1 MKPLSHIFPITLL
14 AVLLAGTA
22 LSTRPVPQA
31 RADGP
36 VITVNTVLD
45 SLPPPTSGECSLRE
59 AIRNAN
65 NNAATYPD
73 CAAGTGND
81 TIVFADGVGTI
92 LLNADLPTITD
103 PDGLTIDGRNVTIHG
118 NYIDRIFYVNSVP
131 LTLQNINLFGAD
143 TVFFGGAVINYG
155 GALTVTNSVF
165 YFNQAREG
173 GAIYSDN
180 GTLTVANSLFLEN
193 FSDIGDGGAVKVV
206 AGTATL
212 TNNTFGGNHAT
223 AGGDLYVSGSTVSLV
238 NNIFANGGGGG
249 NCERSGGTVIGH
261 HNLFQDATSTCGLT
275 AANGNITGYDPQ
287 FVQLPD
293 PANNVSGDY
302 SLRPTSPAID
312 AGDDA
317 ACAQPPVNNT
327 SYNGLPRPQGPH
339 CDIGAYEYPQTKI
352 ETYARFISSAAQDGW
367 VLESTETSGVG
378 GTKNNLATTLRIGD
392 DAQRRQYRSLLSF
405 DTGAFPATVTLERAE
420 LWLKPAGVVGKS
432 PFLTHGNLLV
442 DIRQG
447 SFANNPAL
455 RLDDF
460 KATASKMGVVV
471 PSTLTPEGWYMLSLS
486 AADLQYINRTGLTQ
500 FRLRFAKDDNNDTSS
515 ADYLK
520 LVSGNGDPYLVP
532 QLLLYYYEYQR

>member
-312 AGDDA
+312 AGDNA
-317 ACAQPPVNNT
+317 ACASGL
-327 SYNGLPRPQGPH
+327 SYNGLPRPQGNH
-339 CDIGAYEYPQTKI
+339 CDIGAYEYPQTLVRKYI
-352 ETYARFISSAAQDGW
+352 VSTAAQDGW
-367 VLESTETSGVG
+367 VLESTATSSVG
-378 GTKNNLATTLRIGD
+378 GSRSSAGSTIPIGD
-392 DAQRRQYRSLLSF
+392 TAQKQQRVGIFSF
-405 DTGAFPATVTLERAE
+405 DIGATGGLPAPQDLVSVS
-420 LWLKPAGVVGKS
+420 LWLKPAGYCGTTS
-432 PFLTHGNLLV
+432 PFPSLGNLLV
-442 DIRQG
+442 DVRKG
-447 SFANNPAL
+447 SFANNLAL
-455 RLDDF
+455 QAKDFQALATKKAAWSLD
-460 KATASKMGVVV
+460 G
-471 PSTLTPEGWYMLSLS
+471 TLTDGWLMKQLSP
-486 AADLQYINRTGLTQ
+486 ADFQLLNWSGVTQ
-500 FRLRFAKDDNNDTSS
+500 LRVRFAKGNNSNARADCLKIYSS
-515 ADYLK
+515 EEPTHLMQ
-520 LVSGNGDPYLVP
+520 P
-532 QLLLYYYEYQR
+532 QLVVDYYVR